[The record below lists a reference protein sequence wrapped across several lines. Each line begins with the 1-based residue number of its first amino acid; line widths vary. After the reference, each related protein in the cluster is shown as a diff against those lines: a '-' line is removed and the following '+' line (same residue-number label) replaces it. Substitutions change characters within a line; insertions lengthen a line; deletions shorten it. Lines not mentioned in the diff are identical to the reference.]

1 VLSSPSPLDP
11 STPPLVVTGWK
22 RWLFLVLGVGCVVLG
37 YLGAIIPGLPMT
49 PFLIAA
55 SYFFVR
61 SSPRLH
67 GWLRRSPWVGR
78 VLRDWEEHRGVR
90 RSVKVTA
97 FIMVVTVVTLTV
109 AFSGAPTWAKIVV
122 VALAA
127 LGLMVVACLPTV
139 GRQSPRPPSPRQ
151 VTHQA

>member
-1 VLSSPSPLDP
+1 LPSDLPTSPLI
-11 STPPLVVTGWK
+11 VTGWK
-22 RWLFLVLGVGCVVLG
+22 RWLFFVLGCGCVVLG

-49 PFLIAA
+49 PFLLMA

-90 RSVKVTA
+90 RSVKITA
-97 FIMVVTVVTLTV
+97 CLMVVAVVTLTV
-109 AFSGAPTWAKIVV
+109 AFSGAPSWAKIVV
-122 VALAA
+122 VAFAA
-127 LGLMVVACLPTV
+127 LGMTVVACLPTV
-139 GRQSPRPPSPRQ
+139 VRNSPNPPSPRQ